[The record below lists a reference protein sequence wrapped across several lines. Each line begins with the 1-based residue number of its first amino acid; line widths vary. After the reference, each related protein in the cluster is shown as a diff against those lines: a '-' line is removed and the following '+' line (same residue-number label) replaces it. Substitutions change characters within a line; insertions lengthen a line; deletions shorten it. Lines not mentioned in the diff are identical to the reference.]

1 MPQQRQT
8 KNLNQLS
15 WRASGRQLLT
25 TATTTRAICSGL
37 RRSARSY
44 ALARSTKSNTGI
56 TATLVGSQATPEFV
70 QSAYA
75 TATKGTM

>member
-1 MPQQRQT
+1 MLRLRLT
-8 KNLNQLS
+8 KNLNQHS
-15 WRASGRQLLT
+15 WRASGKQLLT

-56 TATLVGSQATPEFV
+56 TATPVDSQATPESV
-70 QSAYA
+70 LSASA